1 MMILCKTKYV
11 QEEEEETHEIEDE
24 GARTRRG
31 D

>member
-1 MMILCKTKYV
+1 MFRK
-11 QEEEEETHEIEDE
+11 EEEEETDEIEDE